1 MLDALRTA
9 SVLGPHSGRNVF
21 GCNVFGH
28 HVLDMTPRPH
38 ALLCACPLQV
48 LHCSGGDAH
57 RPASIEGKSRMALRS
72 KTMTKGPD
80 LEEPAQEMFSQR
92 RRPETG
98 QFLLQ
103 VDRQTKASFTT
114 FEAAEAAGRV
124 IKKNFPVVR
133 VAIYDSVTCV
143 NKIIELEKA

>member
-1 MLDALRTA
+1 
-9 SVLGPHSGRNVF
+9 
-21 GCNVFGH
+21 
-28 HVLDMTPRPH
+28 
-38 ALLCACPLQV
+38 
-48 LHCSGGDAH
+48 
-57 RPASIEGKSRMALRS
+57 MALRS

-80 LEEPAQEMFSQR
+80 PEEPAQEMFSQR

-143 NKIIELEKA
+143 NKIIELEKALPQARIERRRRGDSPAERPISRRTGGCS

>member
-1 MLDALRTA
+1 
-9 SVLGPHSGRNVF
+9 
-21 GCNVFGH
+21 
-28 HVLDMTPRPH
+28 
-38 ALLCACPLQV
+38 
-48 LHCSGGDAH
+48 
-57 RPASIEGKSRMALRS
+57 MALRS
-72 KTMTKGPD
+72 KMMVKEPD
-80 LEEPAQEMFSQR
+80 QEEPAQELLSQR
-92 RRPETG
+92 RKPDAG
-98 QFLLQ
+98 QFRLQ